1 MEEQV
6 RPLYHVVDLEYLR
19 ELYFGLLF
27 GLVWGGRHVTSYCCC
42 YYAAVLVLI
51 MPTMDGLIK
60 IHLFSP
66 STGITQCVNTQGGEE
81 DGKRCLNSCFHWLCY
96 TVCCLHSGAR
106 LALLSHSVHAVVFPC
121 CLVPLC
127 PATCALKWP
136 SVPRLEQHKGDGI
149 AGSFQFISY

>member
-27 GLVWGGRHVTSYCCC
+27 GSVWGGGHVTSYCCC

-66 STGITQCVNTQGGEE
+66 STGITQCVNTQGVEE

-106 LALLSHSVHAVVFPC
+106 LALLSHSVRAVVFPC

-136 SVPRLEQHKGDGI
+136 SVPRLERHKGDGI

>member
-27 GLVWGGRHVTSYCCC
+27 GSGQGKGARHIVLLLLLCSSSCVD
-42 YYAAVLVLI
+42 YAN
-51 MPTMDGLIK
+51 DGLIK

-106 LALLSHSVHAVVFPC
+106 LALLSHSVRAVVFPC

-136 SVPRLEQHKGDGI
+136 SVPRLERHKGDGI
-149 AGSFQFISY
+149 AGSFQFIRY